1 MQQIVSL
8 LQSSIWFGTVI
19 LYGAMGEILTEKSGN
34 LNLGVP
40 GIMSLGAIGGLIGSF
55 FYETRVEEPNA
66 AICLLVTLLCALGL
80 SLFGGLIYSFLT
92 ITSPSSGGFE

>member
-66 AICLLVTLLCALGL
+66 AICLLVTLLCALANAYTDYKHEEVRRL
-80 SLFGGLIYSFLT
+80 YANRKR
-92 ITSPSSGGFE
+92 